1 MSLEFTGES
10 GFFREFM
17 RMTTEIE
24 FLGHGCFQIHTAG
37 HRVLIDPFLTGNPQ
51 AAVSVSDVQPD
62 FIVVSHGH
70 GDHVGDTIEIAA
82 RTGATVISNHEI
94 VTWFRK
100 QGVRNA
106 HDMHIGGSHRFPFGV
121 LKLTIAHHGS
131 MLPDGSY
138 GGNPVGLLFKTNS
151 GNIYHAADT
160 GLFYDMKLIG
170 EEGIDVAILPIG
182 DNYTMGPDDA
192 IRATKLLSPKVV
204 IPGHYNTF
212 PVIEQDVQEWA
223 GRTKEQT
230 SAVPVI
236 LLPGDRYSL
245 E

>member
-1 MSLEFTGES
+1 MA
-10 GFFREFM
+10 
-17 RMTTEIE
+17 TEIE

-37 HRVLIDPFLTGNPQ
+37 QKVLIDPFLSGNPQ
-51 AAVSVSDVQPD
+51 ASVSANDVKPD
-62 FIVVSHGH
+62 FIAVSHGH

-100 QGVRNA
+100 QGVQNT
-106 HDMHIGGSHRFPFGV
+106 HDMHIGGSHRFPFGI

-138 GGNPVGLLFKTNS
+138 GGNPVGLLFKTAD

-170 EEGIDVAILPIG
+170 EEGIAVAILPIG

-192 IRATKLLSPKVV
+192 IRATRLLSPKVV

-212 PVIEQDVQEWA
+212 PVIAQDVQLWA
-223 GRTKEQT
+223 KLTKEQT
-230 SAVPVI
+230 SATPVV
-236 LLPGDRYSL
+236 LTPGSRYTLNSQVN
-245 E
+245 